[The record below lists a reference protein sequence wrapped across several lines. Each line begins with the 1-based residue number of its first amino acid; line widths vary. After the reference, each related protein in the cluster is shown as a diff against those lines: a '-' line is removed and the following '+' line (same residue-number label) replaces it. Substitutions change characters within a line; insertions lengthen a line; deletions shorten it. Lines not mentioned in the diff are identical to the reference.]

1 MTGYYAMADGAVFTD
16 SVLQDIAA
24 REGKTVAQIVLRWMV
39 QQNGVIALS
48 KTVSEARAIEN
59 FGVFDFALSDAD
71 MAAIHGLARTD
82 GRIVSPSGLAP
93 VWDKVA

>member
-1 MTGYYAMADGAVFTD
+1 
-16 SVLQDIAA
+16 
-24 REGKTVAQIVLRWMV
+24 GKTVAQIVLRWMV
-39 QQNGVIALS
+39 QQSGVIALS

-59 FGVFDFALSDAD
+59 FEVFDFALSDAD